1 MSRRTVRWAL
11 LPVVVLPLAWL
22 LVASLSRPVPAAG
35 DAAPAFSLVSIDG
48 EAITSESLSGR
59 PYLLNFWASWC
70 LPSCADEQPVLMEAQ
85 QQYGDRVTIVGVLY
99 RDTAAAARDFLATYG
114 NGGWLQLA
122 DPGERLATAW
132 GVSGP
137 PESYLVGADGVVV
150 ARRIGPLTSD
160 EIDRFLGQVVG
171 QGS

>member
-1 MSRRTVRWAL
+1 MRWVL
-11 LPVVVLPLAWL
+11 LPVLVLPLAWL
-22 LVASLSRPVPAAG
+22 LVASLSHPVPAAG
-35 DAAPAFSLVSIDG
+35 DRAPAFTLVSIDG
-48 EAITSESLSGR
+48 AEVSSASLSGR

-70 LPSCADEQPVLMEAQ
+70 LPSCADEQPVLVQAQ
-85 QQYGDRVTIVGVLY
+85 QRYGDRVTIVGVLY

-114 NGGWLQLA
+114 DGGWLQLA

-150 ARRIGPLTSD
+150 ARRIGPLTND
-160 EIDRFLGQVVG
+160 EIDGFLGQVVE